1 MFALF
6 ALANFLAHARTTLS
20 MYIYRAFSP
29 SPTLLFSLALFAYWL
44 RYVKFSTFRTTSAN
58 HFTDQV

>member
-1 MFALF
+1 
-6 ALANFLAHARTTLS
+6 LS

-29 SPTLLFSLALFAYWL
+29 SPILLFSLALFAYWL
-44 RYVKFSTFRTTSAN
+44 RYVKLSSFKTSNAN